1 MKEKVMITKNKFLIA
16 ASAVAM
22 AVSVPAWAETSANAN
37 AEVKADAPS
46 LSQDAKRE
54 WENVKQGASEAA
66 DKTSKAVEEAYEDIK
81 ATVIGEEETSTSS
94 SVTIDSR
101 NTASGMI
108 GQPVLDTNGKK
119 IASVQ
124 DIILDADGNA
134 QMVVLADG
142 GFMGIGTKLAAFDYN
157 LVSQRQKDGDVIMPI
172 TQDTLNKV
180 APFSYEAKDAEKDA
194 KVRVVPANGISVA
207 RLLEGQVLNQKKEN
221 VAEIDNISF
230 SNGEASQ
237 IIIGFDKTLGLGG
250 EKAAMSFEGS
260 RIVREKNDLDVQLT
274 ASQTANFENFKKT
287 ATN

>member
-1 MKEKVMITKNKFLIA
+1 MIIKNKLLIA
-16 ASAVAM
+16 ASVAAVAVNM
-22 AVSVPAWAETSANAN
+22 PAWAETSANAN

-54 WENVKQGASEAA
+54 WENVKEDASEAA
-66 DKTSKAVEEAYEDIK
+66 DKTAKAVEDAYEDIK
-81 ATVIGEEETSTSS
+81 ATVIGEEETSTAST
-94 SVTIDSR
+94 VTIDSR
-101 NTASGMI
+101 ATASGMI
-108 GQPVLDTNGKK
+108 GQPVLDSNGKK

-134 QMVVLADG
+134 EMVVLADG
-142 GFMGIGTKLAAFDYN
+142 GFMGIGTKLAAFDYD

-180 APFSYEAKDAEKDA
+180 APFSYEPKDAEKDA
-194 KVRVVPANGISVA
+194 KVRVIPANGISVA

-230 SNGEASQ
+230 RDGEASQ

-250 EKAAMSFEGS
+250 EKAAMSFDGS
-260 RIVREKNDLDVQLT
+260 KIVRENKDLDVQLT